1 MESSAITII
10 PARGGSKGIPGKNL
24 IDFCGKPLLTWSI
37 LQAQASQ
44 KIDSVYVTSD
54 DEHILEVAVQYGAIP
69 IRRPDELSTDIASS
83 ESALMHAL
91 DFVEASMVLPD
102 FIVFLQATSPLR
114 SKEDIDGAV
123 RTIVETNADSLFSM
137 VTLDDACLWKYEGK
151 KLKGVTYDPLNRGR
165 RQDRAPIYLENG
177 SIYVFRPQI
186 LRNLN
191 NRLGGTIS
199 MFEMMYW
206 KKYEIDTFEDI
217 ELCAY
222 FFNTYLKKSWEMG
235 E

>member
-24 IDFCGKPLLTWSI
+24 IEFCGKPLLAWSI
-37 LQAQASQ
+37 LQAKASQ
-44 KIDSVYVTSD
+44 TIDSVYVTSD
-54 DEHILEVAVQYGAIP
+54 DDHILEVAVQYGAIP

-91 DFVEASMVLPD
+91 DIVEASMNLPD

-123 RTIVETNADSLFSM
+123 RTIVEKNADSLFSM
-137 VTLDDACLWKYEGK
+137 VTLDDFCLWKYEGK
-151 KLKGVTYDPLNRGR
+151 KLKGITYDPLNRGR
-165 RQDRAPIYLENG
+165 RQDRAPLYLENG

-191 NRLGGTIS
+191 NRLGGAIS

-206 KKYEIDTFEDI
+206 KNYEIDTFEDI

-222 FFNTYLKKSWEMG
+222 YFNTYLRKSWEMV